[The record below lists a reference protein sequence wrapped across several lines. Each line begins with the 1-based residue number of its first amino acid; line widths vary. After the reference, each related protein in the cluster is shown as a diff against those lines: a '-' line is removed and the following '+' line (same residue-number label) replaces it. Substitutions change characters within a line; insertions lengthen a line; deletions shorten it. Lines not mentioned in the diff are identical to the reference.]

1 MPHRRIACSF
11 ALMAASLATAAA
23 SGAPPPATP
32 TGIVTPSPP
41 GAPAP
46 PAGFVVVHTTY
57 LENMVSAQKATLE
70 AVAATSQA
78 AITSAKDKEEWMVRL
93 IQTIGVI
100 FSIVAAILTY
110 FGITKYAEVSKWLKE
125 IEALNKKARDT
136 SEQMIQNAKKV
147 ERDAKAVEAK
157 VNAFQAQE
165 NALTTKIEKAGQ
177 AADAFAEKLSE
188 IEQLFTGMHS
198 QKLILDTLRASD
210 QKIKEAHSVLEETKI
225 LYGIAE
231 KHKNERVKSY
241 LAASLSLI
249 CMYAE
254 LWEEASTYGRI
265 ALTCNPRNWDDRV
278 YNLACIFAVKFEKM
292 RNEVD
297 QQEAIA
303 LIRQYFEKEGKASVA
318 AGDISDALDDT
329 ELRPLKDHIETMALE
344 YGKAHDV
351 ARIYAVRFQKR
362 NNAADRVQAVRLLT
376 QHFLQRGER
385 GAARKNLAQT
395 LADQDFMSVRADIE
409 AMAQGTPEE

>member
-1 MPHRRIACSF
+1 M
-11 ALMAASLATAAA
+11 
-23 SGAPPPATP
+23 
-32 TGIVTPSPP
+32 
-41 GAPAP
+41 
-46 PAGFVVVHTTY
+46 VVQTTY
-57 LENMVSAQKATLE
+57 LENLVSAQKATLE
-70 AVAATSQA
+70 AIAATSQA
-78 AITSAKDKEEWMVRL
+78 AINAAKDKEEWMVKL
-93 IQTIGVI
+93 LQTIGII

-125 IEALNKKARDT
+125 IEALNKKARET
-136 SEQMIQNAKKV
+136 SEGMIQNAKKV

-157 VNAFQAQE
+157 VNAFQAKE
-165 NALTTKIEKAGQ
+165 SALTAKIEKADQ

-210 QKIKEAHSVLEETKI
+210 QKIKEAHAVLDETKL

-265 ALTCNPRNWDDRV
+265 ALSTNPRNWDDRL
-278 YNLACIFAVKFEKM
+278 YNLACIYAVKFDKL
-292 RNEVD
+292 RHD
-297 QQEAIA
+297 ADKQEAIA
-303 LIRQYFEKEGKASVA
+303 LVRQYFEKDGKASVA
-318 AGDISDALDDT
+318 AGDISDALDDV
-329 ELRPLKDHIETMALE
+329 ELGPLKDDIAAMALE
-344 YGKAHDV
+344 YGKAYDV

-362 NNAADRVQAVRLLT
+362 NNPADKQQAIKLLT
-376 QHFLQRGER
+376 QYVERGGES
-385 GAARKNLAQT
+385 GAARNGIAQA
-395 LADQDFMSVRADIE
+395 LADQDFLSVKADIE
-409 AMAQGTPEE
+409 TMAQGRPAG